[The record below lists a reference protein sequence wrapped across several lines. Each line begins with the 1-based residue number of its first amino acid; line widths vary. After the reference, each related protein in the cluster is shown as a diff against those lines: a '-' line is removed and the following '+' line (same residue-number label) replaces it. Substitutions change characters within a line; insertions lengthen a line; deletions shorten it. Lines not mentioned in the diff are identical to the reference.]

1 MNVDAADTIDTFM
14 NFMMPPSGNG
24 DARAIRVTVNA
35 SMEDFTADRDEDGVA
50 VDATVY
56 ILFHRP
62 FNYMGVYYATEY
74 FAKAQDYK
82 FAGRHDS
89 GWRSLVGTL
98 IRDLERSVRAD
109 FEKRWPEAKGT
120 FQARVR
126 EVEEFVVEVEDKS
139 LTSIRRK

>member
-14 NFMMPPSGNG
+14 NFMLPPSGNG
-24 DARAIRVTVNA
+24 DAKAIRVTVNA
-35 SMEDFTADRDEDGVA
+35 SMEDFSAEEDDVA

-62 FNYMGVYYATEY
+62 LNYMGVYSATEY

-89 GWRSLVGTL
+89 GWRSLVSTL
-98 IRDLERSVRAD
+98 IRNLERDVRVS
-109 FEKRWPEAKGT
+109 FEKRFPTAKGT

-139 LTSIRRK
+139 LISIRRK